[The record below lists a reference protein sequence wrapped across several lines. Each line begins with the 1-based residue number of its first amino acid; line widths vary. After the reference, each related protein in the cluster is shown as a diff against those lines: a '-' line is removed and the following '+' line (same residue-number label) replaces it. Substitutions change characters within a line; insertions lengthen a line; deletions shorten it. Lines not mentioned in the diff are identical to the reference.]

1 MGILGFQVPG
11 ALYDQEE
18 DRAWEELLDKT
29 EKLEACLRSIYT
41 TDSYDEMD
49 RIEKMKRDL
58 LPGSYNWIFSNS
70 DSQLW
75 CDYPSGQ
82 LLRISGDTGKGK
94 TMLLCDI
101 IKELDMSALFTYRL
115 AYFFFQ
121 ETDSRMNTATAVL
134 RGLLYMVVRQQPR
147 LRVHL
152 TERYF
157 DVRSSVVGDTYSF
170 KSIKEAF
177 TDVIQDPEFQPM
189 YFIIGGLDQCM
200 VDQQNLLDFVINST
214 ISLRVSRIVSSYDF
228 SHIQEQRDP
237 CFRQVRFDIE
247 SNANLITASLQSF
260 IGYKVSMLAHQNT
273 YTEQTR
279 DAVIL
284 HLAANAENSF
294 LWVANACKHLERVA
308 GRNVPDVLATLLP
321 GLDTLYQQAL
331 QSMHQVPKFE
341 VLYKPLSAMVTVL
354 YRPIHL
360 DELLALMDLRDQDGN
375 PVLTENI
382 MDTCGMFLSMQGDV
396 VHFSHQSARDFL
408 AQSTRILPSGPK
420 DGYRLIKCLSSI
432 EDPITPSVE
441 MWSSASRLQ
450 EDCGNA
456 VSVPMRSK
464 MRLPVD
470 RDLSVSLGVRV

>member
-200 VDQQNLLDFVINST
+200 VDQQNLLDFVIT
-214 ISLRVSRIVSSYDF
+214 FPISRSS
-228 SHIQEQRDP
+228 
-237 CFRQVRFDIE
+237 
-247 SNANLITASLQSF
+247 
-260 IGYKVSMLAHQNT
+260 G
-273 YTEQTR
+273 
-279 DAVIL
+279 
-284 HLAANAENSF
+284 
-294 LWVANACKHLERVA
+294 
-308 GRNVPDVLATLLP
+308 TL
-321 GLDTLYQQAL
+321 
-331 QSMHQVPKFE
+331 VFVK
-341 VLYKPLSAMVTVL
+341 
-354 YRPIHL
+354 
-360 DELLALMDLRDQDGN
+360 
-375 PVLTENI
+375 
-382 MDTCGMFLSMQGDV
+382 
-396 VHFSHQSARDFL
+396 
-408 AQSTRILPSGPK
+408 
-420 DGYRLIKCLSSI
+420 
-432 EDPITPSVE
+432 
-441 MWSSASRLQ
+441 
-450 EDCGNA
+450 
-456 VSVPMRSK
+456 
-464 MRLPVD
+464 
-470 RDLSVSLGVRV
+470 